1 MIWTSA
7 FRVKFPLQ
15 FFTGKRKVFGAYFS
29 MRVCLPEFLDGAS
42 AEFSYFAYDEDLE
55 KRQELFCGLSGWGNI
70 KMGGWCYFADAKP
83 LA

>member
-1 MIWTSA
+1 
-7 FRVKFPLQ
+7 
-15 FFTGKRKVFGAYFS
+15 

-55 KRQELFCGLSGWGNI
+55 KRQEFFCGLSGWGNI